1 MEVNPKTGSGPQT
14 SWYQFFANFGPASLF
29 IFKGADRENFFSNQ
43 ELFLLQI
50 VSFILMTSMCDS
62 EVIS

>member
-1 MEVNPKTGSGPQT
+1 MEINPKTGSGPQM

-29 IFKGADRENFFSNQ
+29 IFKGVDRENFFSNQ

-62 EVIS
+62 EVIL